1 MITHFTSKAFV
12 VYETY
17 NFQWGVN
24 IAILGVFNTKKRAN
38 AAIATQL
45 KKYKKD
51 DPYYKGN
58 PYLKAA
64 ECTVNES
71 ASPFTQVCN
80 HSE

>member
-12 VYETY
+12 VYEIY

-24 IAILGVFNTKKRAN
+24 IAILGVFNTKKRAD
-38 AAIATQL
+38 AAIAQQL
-45 KKYKKD
+45 KQYKKD

-58 PYLKAA
+58 PYLSIA
-64 ECTVNES
+64 ECAVNET
-71 ASPFTQVCN
+71 PNLFTQVHN

>member
-12 VYETY
+12 VYETF

-24 IAILGVFNTKKRAN
+24 IAILGVFNTRNRAN
-38 AAIATQL
+38 SAIADQI
-45 KKYKKD
+45 KKYKKAD
-51 DPYYKGN
+51 MYYKGN
-58 PYLKAA
+58 PYLQIV

-71 ASPFTQVCN
+71 ASPLTQVAN